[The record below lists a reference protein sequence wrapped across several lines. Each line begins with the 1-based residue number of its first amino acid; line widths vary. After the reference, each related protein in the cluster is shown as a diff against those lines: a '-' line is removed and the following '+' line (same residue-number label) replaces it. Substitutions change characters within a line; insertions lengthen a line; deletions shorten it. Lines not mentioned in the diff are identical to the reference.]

1 MLGRVLVVFDIL
13 YIVFKVLTSSFFS
26 DYTGIRFNMTSKIT
40 DDTFQKEVLESTVP
54 VLVDFWAEWCQ
65 PCQMIA
71 PVIDE
76 LAQEYTGKVNFGKLN
91 VDENINVPGNYG
103 VMSIP
108 TLIVF
113 KEGKPF
119 KTLVGVQGKDTLKKA
134 IEEAL
139 N

>member
-1 MLGRVLVVFDIL
+1 MLL
-13 YIVFKVLTSSFFS
+13 YILTNANFNY
-26 DYTGIRFNMTSKIT
+26 YTDKPHMTTKFT
-40 DDTFQKEVLESTVP
+40 DETFQKEVLESQKP

-65 PCQMIA
+65 PCQMVG
-71 PVIDE
+71 PLVEE
-76 LAQEYTGKVNFGKLN
+76 LSTEYEGKVGFGKLN
-91 VDENINVPGNYG
+91 VDENVNAPGNYG

-119 KTLVGVQGKDTLKKA
+119 KTMVGVQGKDTLKKA
-134 IEEAL
+134 IDEAL

>member
-1 MLGRVLVVFDIL
+1 
-13 YIVFKVLTSSFFS
+13 
-26 DYTGIRFNMTSKIT
+26 MTNKLS
-40 DDTFQKEVLESTVP
+40 DDTFQKEVLEASHP

-65 PCQMIA
+65 PCQMVG
-71 PVIDE
+71 PLVDE
-76 LAQEYTGKVNFGKLN
+76 LATEYEGKVGFGKLN

-113 KEGKPF
+113 KDGKPF
-119 KTLVGVQGKDTLKKA
+119 KTMVGVQGKDTLKKA
-134 IEEAL
+134 IDEAL

>member
-1 MLGRVLVVFDIL
+1 
-13 YIVFKVLTSSFFS
+13 
-26 DYTGIRFNMTSKIT
+26 MTDKLT
-40 DDTFQKEVLESTVP
+40 DDTFEKEVLQASSP

-65 PCQMIA
+65 PCQMVG
-71 PVIDE
+71 PVVDALSE
-76 LAQEYTGKVNFGKLN
+76 EYSGKVKFGKIN
-91 VDENINVPGNYG
+91 VDENINIPGNYG

-113 KEGKPF
+113 KDGKPF
-119 KTLVGVQGKDTLKKA
+119 KTMVGVQGKDTLKKA